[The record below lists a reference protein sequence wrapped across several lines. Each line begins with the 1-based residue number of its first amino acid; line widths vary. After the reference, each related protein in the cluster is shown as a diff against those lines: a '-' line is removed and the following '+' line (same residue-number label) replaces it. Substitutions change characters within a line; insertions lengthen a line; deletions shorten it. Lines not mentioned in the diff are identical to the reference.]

1 MVRIKK
7 EIALDDLDELVD
19 RIDNAVDLYKIG
31 GLPILLGCLKSPFPS
46 VRSRAAH
53 VLATT
58 VQNNPKCQ
66 QWALEQ
72 KGLSVLVESL
82 KLSEKPNEEEYKV
95 LEKVLY
101 ALAGLTRGFQP
112 AQHAFVQLDGIA
124 LVVNLLVN
132 PETSLRVKKKA
143 LLALHHFVK
152 DDQKVR
158 DKFSEKL
165 VPALSLLIGN
175 EDIDLREQV
184 VKTLLELGKDQ
195 KSLQVLKD
203 EKSKINERVE
213 GRLKYLRSLTT
224 TEDREQAEDEIT
236 LLISLLQRLK
246 STPPTSTPP
255 SKPKLTQNTNNSNS
269 NSSTSTSNSTIP
281 NGTKKTHKNKG

>member
-1 MVRIKK
+1 V
-7 EIALDDLDELVD
+7 
-19 RIDNAVDLYKIG
+19 
-31 GLPILLGCLKSPFPS
+31 
-46 VRSRAAH
+46 
-53 VLATT
+53 
-58 VQNNPKCQ
+58 
-66 QWALEQ
+66 W
-72 KGLSVLVESL
+72 
-82 KLSEKPNEEEYKV
+82 
-95 LEKVLY
+95 
-101 ALAGLTRGFQP
+101 
-112 AQHAFVQLDGIA
+112 
-124 LVVNLLVN
+124 
-132 PETSLRVKKKA
+132 KKKA